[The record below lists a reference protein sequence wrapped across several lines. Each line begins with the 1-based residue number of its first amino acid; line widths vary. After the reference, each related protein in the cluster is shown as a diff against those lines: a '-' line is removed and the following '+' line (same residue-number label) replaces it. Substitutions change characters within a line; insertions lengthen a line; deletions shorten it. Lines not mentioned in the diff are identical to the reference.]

1 MSLDPTAV
9 ARLGEYSATLLVAGS
24 LSFWIAVAPA
34 SVRRTNAALFAA
46 VLPRL
51 HGIARWAVAVALLA
65 AVLRLLAESQTI
77 AGGGA
82 FDWPGA
88 GLLGQLMTATG
99 FGQAWLL
106 RVALLA
112 ALLLVLTAPPSRVTE
127 PVGAGLG
134 LAAVASLALAGHA
147 AATDAATAAGDVL
160 HILLAALWLG
170 GLVPLALVLRA
181 LGHDPAAAARVGMP
195 LCRRFSA
202 LGVVCVG
209 GLLATGLVNAWSL
222 VGSIPGLVGTE
233 YGRLLLLKIAFFFT
247 MIALAAVNRQRLTPA
262 LADPGAAR
270 RLARNA
276 AIEAAMGFLILADVA
291 VLGIS
296 VPAAHDQ
303 PLWPFPITWSLAAA
317 NASPLRSAAA
327 VLAIPLT
334 LVGLVALL
342 RSLVDAR
349 SRARWAAAAAAA
361 VIVALGAAGIACS
374 EAAAPTVYVVSPLAY
389 SVETLAAGQQVYF
402 DACATC
408 HGAHGYGD
416 GPTAAGLARK
426 PADLARRHV
435 GHHSDGTLYWWV
447 THGRGEGAMPAFS
460 EALDDRQ
467 RWAAVTFLRLQS
479 DAEAARALG
488 PAMDPALRIPAPD
501 FAMER
506 GGGAQETLA
515 SLHGRRALL
524 LVLYTIP
531 DSTARLD
538 TLAADAPALDGDG
551 LEVAALPLADSTRT
565 GAIYVPGDLDLT
577 AIYSLFARPAADAE
591 TPPRHLEFLI
601 DRWGYLRA
609 RWIGEGATPEQLAA
623 MLRALAAEP
632 PPPPPESGHHH

>member
-65 AVLRLLAESQTI
+65 AVLRLLAEAQTI

-134 LAAVASLALAGHA
+134 LAAVASLAPAGHA
-147 AATDAATAAGDVL
+147 AATDAAAAAGDVL

-349 SRARWAAAAAAA
+349 SRARWAAAAAA

-467 RWAAVTFLRLQS
+467 RWAAVSFLRLQS

>member
-1 MSLDPTAV
+1 
-9 ARLGEYSATLLVAGS
+9 
-24 LSFWIAVAPA
+24 
-34 SVRRTNAALFAA
+34 
-46 VLPRL
+46 
-51 HGIARWAVAVALLA
+51 
-65 AVLRLLAESQTI
+65 
-77 AGGGA
+77 
-82 FDWPGA
+82 
-88 GLLGQLMTATG
+88 
-99 FGQAWLL
+99 
-106 RVALLA
+106 
-112 ALLLVLTAPPSRVTE
+112 
-127 PVGAGLG
+127 
-134 LAAVASLALAGHA
+134 
-147 AATDAATAAGDVL
+147 
-160 HILLAALWLG
+160 
-170 GLVPLALVLRA
+170 
-181 LGHDPAAAARVGMP
+181 
-195 LCRRFSA
+195 
-202 LGVVCVG
+202 
-209 GLLATGLVNAWSL
+209 AWSL

-349 SRARWAAAAAAA
+349 SRARWAAAAAA

-374 EAAAPTVYVVSPLAY
+374 EAAVPTVYVVSPLAY

-467 RWAAVTFLRLQS
+467 RWAAVSFLRLQS

>member
-65 AVLRLLAESQTI
+65 AVLRLLAEAQTI

-134 LAAVASLALAGHA
+134 LAAVASLAPAGHA
-147 AATDAATAAGDVL
+147 AATDAAAAAGDVL

-349 SRARWAAAAAAA
+349 SRARWAAAAAA

>member
-134 LAAVASLALAGHA
+134 LAAVASLAPAGHA
-147 AATDAATAAGDVL
+147 AATDAAAAAGDVL

-349 SRARWAAAAAAA
+349 SRARWAAAAAA